1 MSMDC
6 LPLNSLDLENWSARL
21 TAPLK
26 GKRFPLSATFE
37 LTNRCNMRCVHCF
50 INEPQASRAAIS
62 KELSTA
68 QVCDLLDRIA
78 AAGCLF
84 LTLTGGEVFLRSDF
98 EEIYTHALQNGMV
111 VVLFTNGTLITESTA
126 RLLAEYRPL
135 MVEITLYG
143 ATAEVYENMTR
154 IPGSYERCMRGI
166 HLLLEQGIPLRL
178 KSELTTINASE
189 ILAMKSLTEAL
200 GLEFRYDGL
209 LWPRLDGDKR
219 PLQYQLPME
228 TLLSLDQVDTRREDE
243 EIGEVER
250 LKDISA
256 RTENIYSCGAGHNN
270 FHIDSAGRMSICM
283 MSRRPS
289 FDLLRMSVEEAWHQI
304 GLLKEQKRVLP
315 SNCISCTINQLCSQC
330 PGWSQAFYGD
340 NATVV
345 PFVCEL
351 GMRRSS
357 RAIEAKRER
366 LRSGNDG

>member
-1 MSMDC
+1 MSIDC

-98 EEIYTHALQNGMV
+98 EEIYTHALKKGMV

-154 IPGSYERCMRGI
+154 IPGSYE
-166 HLLLEQGIPLRL
+166 
-178 KSELTTINASE
+178 S
-189 ILAMKSLTEAL
+189 
-200 GLEFRYDGL
+200 
-209 LWPRLDGDKR
+209 
-219 PLQYQLPME
+219 
-228 TLLSLDQVDTRREDE
+228 
-243 EIGEVER
+243 
-250 LKDISA
+250 
-256 RTENIYSCGAGHNN
+256 
-270 FHIDSAGRMSICM
+270 
-283 MSRRPS
+283 
-289 FDLLRMSVEEAWHQI
+289 
-304 GLLKEQKRVLP
+304 
-315 SNCISCTINQLCSQC
+315 
-330 PGWSQAFYGD
+330 
-340 NATVV
+340 
-345 PFVCEL
+345 
-351 GMRRSS
+351 
-357 RAIEAKRER
+357 
-366 LRSGNDG
+366 